1 MSNSQ
6 PATILLLSAMLVIG
20 VHSDLRHHRIP
31 NVLSLFGLI
40 AAFALQGLAGG
51 VHGLL
56 WGLAGAAVGLLCF
69 APLYLLRGMGGGD
82 VKLLAAVGAFLGPQG
97 AVLAAL
103 LSLVAGGLAALAYL
117 MWQVTRASASA
128 LVRDGS
134 SAMNASAIAAVQSA
148 RRHRLAFALPIALGS
163 LAASW
168 QQGGLATTASWALRW
183 LS

>member
-1 MSNSQ
+1 MSPSQ
-6 PATILLLSAMLVIG
+6 PATILLLSAMLVIAVDG
-20 VHSDLRHHRIP
+20 DLRHHRIP
-31 NVLSLFGLI
+31 NVLSLFGLL
-40 AAFALQGLAGG
+40 AALALQGLAGG

-56 WGLAGAAVGLLCF
+56 WGFAGATVGLLSF

-97 AVLAAL
+97 AFVAAL
-103 LSLVAGGLAALAYL
+103 LSLIAGGLAAIAYML
-117 MWQVTRASASA
+117 WQALRASART
-128 LVRDGS
+128 LVRDEP
-134 SAMNASAIAAVQSA
+134 SAMNAPVLAAVRVA